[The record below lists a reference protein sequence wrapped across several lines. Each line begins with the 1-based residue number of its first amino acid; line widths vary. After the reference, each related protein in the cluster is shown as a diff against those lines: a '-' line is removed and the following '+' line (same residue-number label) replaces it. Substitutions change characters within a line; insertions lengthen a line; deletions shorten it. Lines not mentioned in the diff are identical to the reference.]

1 MPDVPPLE
9 PAKDKGERA
18 ESPSGTA
25 AHGDATTVIVSF
37 ANPFL
42 WSFSDINQINVGIT
56 FQGSR
61 SIPALQTK
69 EPYD

>member
-9 PAKDKGERA
+9 PAKDKGEQA

-42 WSFSDINQINVGIT
+42 WSFSDVNQINVVIT
-56 FQGSR
+56 FQGTR
-61 SIPALQTK
+61 STPTLKTK
-69 EPYD
+69 ESYD